1 MRYFIKL
8 SISFL
13 FLLFFQDVMGVTIN
27 NTLRVMA
34 TVGGGTNCTFGTVS
48 NMKFPNYYSFNSNNS
63 NANDATG
70 TVTITCIPNLAYDIG
85 IDKGQGAGATEDHRL
100 LTKQGGNQLLNYGLF
115 RDAGHQHSYGTVIGQ
130 NTLHQIA
137 TGSAE
142 VITIYGEIPS
152 NQAVSAGTYLD
163 RVTIFVTF

>member
-1 MRYFIKL
+1 MRCFIKF
-8 SISFL
+8 SISILFFL
-13 FLLFFQDVMGVTIN
+13 VFQDVMGVTIN
-27 NTLRVMA
+27 NTLGVMA
-34 TVGGGTNCTFGTVS
+34 TVGGGANCTFGSVS
-48 NMKFPNYYSFNSNNS
+48 DMRFPNYYSFNSNP
-63 NANDATG
+63 DYATG

-85 IDKGQGAGATEDHRL
+85 INKGQGAGATETHRL

-115 RDAGHQHSYGTVIGQ
+115 QDAGHQHSYGTVIGQ

-152 NQAVSAGTYLD
+152 NQPVTAGVYLD
-163 RVTIFVTF
+163 RVTLFVTF

>member
-1 MRYFIKL
+1 MLYSVRVLTCLIMIFICQKVVGL
-8 SISFL
+8 
-13 FLLFFQDVMGVTIN
+13 TIT
-27 NTLRVMA
+27 NTLAVTA
-34 TVGGGTNCTFGTVS
+34 TVGGGANCTFGSVS
-48 NMKFPNYYSFNSNNS
+48 NMRFPNYYSLNSNP
-63 NANDATG
+63 DYATG

-100 LTKQGGNQLLNYGLF
+100 LTKQGGSQLLNYGLF
-115 RDAGHQHSYGTVIGQ
+115 QDAAHQHSYGTIIGQ

-142 VITIYGEIPS
+142 VITIYGEIPG
-152 NQAVSAGTYLD
+152 NQAVTAGIYLD

>member
-1 MRYFIKL
+1 MLYSVRVLTCLIMIFICQKAL
-8 SISFL
+8 GL
-13 FLLFFQDVMGVTIN
+13 TIT
-27 NTLRVMA
+27 NTLAVTA
-34 TVGGGTNCTFGTVS
+34 IVGGGANCKFGTVT
-48 NMKFPNYYSFNSNNS
+48 NMRFPNYYSFNSNSDN
-63 NANDATG
+63 ATG
-70 TVTITCIPNLAYDIG
+70 TVTITCIPSLSYDIG

-115 RDAGHQHSYGTVIGQ
+115 QDAAHQHNYGTIIGQ
-130 NTLHQIA
+130 NTLHQVA

-163 RVTIFVTF
+163 QVTIFVTF